1 MLYILTNHLNNANE
15 DTIPVESHALK
26 QHNGG
31 TSISSGVVLNDL
43 DYADDIDL
51 IDNDAATLQV
61 QQGQGVLI
69 DKVSMKAAEFGLNL
83 KHSKCKVTSVLP
95 TDFVFKV
102 NEEPIETVKELPGQH
117 SYS

>member
-1 MLYILTNHLNNANE
+1 M
-15 DTIPVESHALK
+15 
-26 QHNGG
+26 
-31 TSISSGVVLNDL
+31 LNDL

-61 QQGQGVLI
+61 LI
-69 DKVSMKAAEFGLNL
+69 DKVSMKAAEIGLKLN
-83 KHSKCKVTSVLP
+83 HSKCKVISVLP

-117 SYS
+117 SYF